1 MPEDLNKMKTEDYYS
16 NLFKEIDIKN
26 FLKKPIREVVKL
38 AQAPTIDIPPV
49 IEKADEAE
57 GGDQPLVDM
66 PQAPM
71 EPADLPPLPTP
82 PISENLVEPQ
92 LSDKDRETMK
102 DDLDD
107 VQDSLQSI
115 KNDLMYIKMKEQIM
129 EEVKDYYKDLRKE
142 LESLKSR
149 KIPERKFFDTEG
161 AYRDSLY
168 SIATN
173 ILDEILPE
181 LFEEIPD
188 YQFTAVQVSRVFEDG
203 TVADAMVSL
212 MAVVPHNGMRYD
224 FKIDMPVLN
233 GLMQYPMYIQR
244 GAKVV
249 PLTKPEIQKEL
260 DSISYRKV
268 DVETPYE
275 KDNIFNNIGE
285 NIHRRPDKQKW
296 YDVKPNMHKQVTL
309 PANHK
314 YIPQRGL
321 NLNEKR

>member
-26 FLKKPIREVVKL
+26 FLKKPIRDVVKL

-49 IEKADEAE
+49 IEKTEEAE
-57 GGDQPLVDM
+57 GGIEPSLKM
-66 PQAPM
+66 PEAQTSPG
-71 EPADLPPLPTP
+71 DLPPLPTP
-82 PISENLVEPQ
+82 PAMEKPQ
-92 LSDKDRETMK
+92 LSDKEKEQVTDN
-102 DDLDD
+102 LDD
-107 VQDSLQSI
+107 IQDSLQSI
-115 KNDLMYIKMKEQIM
+115 KTDLSYIKMKEQIM
-129 EEVKDYYKDLRKE
+129 DEVKTYYKDLRKE

-188 YQFTAVQVSRVFEDG
+188 YQFTATQVSRVFDDG

-212 MAVVPHNGMRYD
+212 ITTVPRDGMRYD

-233 GLMQYPMYIQR
+233 GLMQYPMFLQR
-244 GAKVV
+244 GMKII

-260 DSISYRKV
+260 ESISYRKI

-285 NIHRRPDKQKW
+285 NIHRRPDNQKW
-296 YDVKPNMHKQVTL
+296 IEVKPNIYKSVAL
-309 PANHK
+309 PPNHK
-314 YIPQRGL
+314 YQTQRGL
-321 NLNEKR
+321 NLHEKR